1 MLVLNAQ
8 RDGSLTLIKSAP
20 QSAISALLGQKMV
33 NATHVITDP
42 LLRMEPV
49 SKTSI

>member
-8 RDGSLTLIKSAP
+8 RDGSLTLIMFVL
-20 QSAISALLGQKMV
+20 QSAISALLGQKMAS
-33 NATHVITDP
+33 ATHAIMDP
-42 LLRMEPV
+42 LSRMEPV